1 MSLFGLV
8 PWKAFT
14 QVVPLLVDIV
24 FKVRSNNGSEQEQKE
39 INELKEKVKALDCE
53 IGSIYKGL
61 RILIVGM
68 LVTLLVSVAALVVGI
83 IAMSR

>member
-24 FKVRSNNGSEQEQKE
+24 FKVRGNSGIEQEQKE
-39 INELKEKVKALDCE
+39 INELKARIKALDGE
-53 IGSIYKGL
+53 INSLYKGL

-68 LVTLLVSVAALVVGI
+68 LVTLLISISALVVAI

>member
-1 MSLFGLV
+1 MGLFGLV

-24 FKVRSNNGSEQEQKE
+24 FKVRGNSGLEQEQKE
-39 INELKEKVKALDCE
+39 INELKSKVKALDGE
-53 IGSIYKGL
+53 IGSVYKGL
-61 RILIVGM
+61 RVLIVGM
-68 LVTLLVSVAALVVGI
+68 LVTLLVSVSALVVGI